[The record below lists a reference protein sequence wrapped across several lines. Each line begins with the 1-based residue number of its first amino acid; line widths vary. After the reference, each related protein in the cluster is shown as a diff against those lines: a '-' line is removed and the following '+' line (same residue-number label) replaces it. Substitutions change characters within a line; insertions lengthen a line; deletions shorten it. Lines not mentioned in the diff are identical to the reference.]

1 MKNSDKLTQ
10 VRRDFGGCWPN
21 DDQEL
26 LLQACLL
33 REAKS
38 VDAWRQWKTNVDFDQ
53 VDPASNRLF
62 PLLFSNLRTHE
73 VEDPLLKIFEWVYI
87 VNRAKTQRILQD
99 MSDLLRVL
107 YNAGI
112 RTMIL
117 KGAAL
122 ALLHYKDCGL
132 RPIGDLDVLVPT
144 EQALDSIQ
152 ILQQLGWTPME
163 TVLKGFAE
171 MSLLKKFGWDPKPRR
186 IESFT
191 DTYLTARHA
200 HDFLD
205 SEGHVCDLHWHLLH
219 GCNNP
224 KADQKFWEEAL
235 EIKVCGVPTHALN
248 ATDQLFHACIYGVK
262 WESIPPIRWVA
273 DAYTIVSNSDNKI
286 NWDRLVCLAKSTKS
300 VLPLQAALDYL
311 QALLGVAIPSYIMR
325 ELRSLP
331 VSELEKLQHMVRTR
345 PPRVVDGLL
354 EVYLVSRCCFMGMG
368 DKHLIQRIAALPRL
382 LQHVFGMDRTAQLPF
397 YIVFE
402 FVRRTNK
409 MLHRKSRGK

>member
-21 DDQEL
+21 GNQEL

-33 REAKS
+33 QEAKAI
-38 VDAWRQWKTNVDFDQ
+38 DAWRQWKANVDFNQ

-62 PLLFSNLRTHE
+62 PLLFSNLRAHE

-107 YNAGI
+107 HNAGI

-144 EQALDSIQ
+144 EQAPDSIQ

-171 MSLLKKFGWDPKPRR
+171 ISLLKKFGWDPKPRR

-191 DTYLTARHA
+191 DTYLAARHA

-224 KADQKFWEEAL
+224 RADQRFWEEAL

-262 WESIPPIRWVA
+262 WEPMPPIRWVA
-273 DAYTIVSNSDNKI
+273 DAYTIVSNSDNEI
-286 NWDRLVCLAKSTKS
+286 NWDRLVGLAKSTKS
-300 VLPLQAALDYL
+300 VLPLQAALEYL
-311 QALLGVAIPSYIMR
+311 QALLGVAIPLYIMR

-331 VSELEKLQHMVRTR
+331 VSELEKMQHRIRTR

-354 EVYLVSRCCFMGMG
+354 EVYLVSRCCFKGMR
-368 DKHLIQRIAALPRL
+368 DKHLSQRIAALPGL
-382 LQHVFGMDRTAQLPF
+382 LQHVFGMDHISQLPF
-397 YIVFE
+397 YVLFE